1 MRNVDGPRCTC
12 VIGGAP
18 CCSGT
23 CDCRPLKRCQS
34 DKLGFVSA
42 SDGECGTT
50 RRGECAAS
58 R

>member
-1 MRNVDGPRCTC
+1 MRNIDRPRCTC

-23 CDCRPLKRCQS
+23 CDRPLKRCQS

-50 RRGECAAS
+50 
-58 R
+58 